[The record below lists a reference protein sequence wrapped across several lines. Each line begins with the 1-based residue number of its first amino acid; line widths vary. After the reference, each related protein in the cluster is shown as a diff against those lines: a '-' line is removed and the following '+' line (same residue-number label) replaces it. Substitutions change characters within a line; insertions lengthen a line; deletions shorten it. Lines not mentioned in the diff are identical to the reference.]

1 MKIRNSKNHRS
12 QIVGFIRAS
21 VAVLVE
27 VRVLIAEIMF
37 TAVALY
43 GCYSAFHLLTR

>member
-1 MKIRNSKNHRS
+1 MKIRNSKNHRP
-12 QIVGFIRAS
+12 QIVRFIRGS

-27 VRVLIAEIMF
+27 VRALIAEITF

-43 GCYSAFHLLTR
+43 GCYSAFHLLVR